1 MQIARRHINLPWTKT
16 EPFPSL
22 LPWFFHSLPS
32 CFLRLY
38 LGFFT
43 HYLGPWFCIFNPP
56 FINCS
61 NTSSKFFF
69 RTGALNLESA
79 MKKRNYLMQL
89 LMIGKIIFFQNE
101 TIKDEIKGGAEIFS

>member
-43 HYLGPWFCIFNPP
+43 HYLTHYLGPWFCIASTPLSLTVVILAVN
-56 FINCS
+56 
-61 NTSSKFFF
+61 FFS
-69 RTGALNLESA
+69 EP
-79 MKKRNYLMQL
+79 KH
-89 LMIGKIIFFQNE
+89 
-101 TIKDEIKGGAEIFS
+101 